1 MIAVIEGT
9 ASNETM
15 LHRLMQS
22 YEMFEAQRVT
32 DMRDEQERD
41 ERELIKRE
49 QDAAYQVK

>member
-1 MIAVIEGT
+1 
-9 ASNETM
+9 
-15 LHRLMQS
+15 MQS

-49 QDAAYQVK
+49 QDAAYQVFAFSLTQS